1 MFFEALVKLLV
12 NMEDNLKVIHLKQ
25 MEVFHRLNDSK
36 SVKLD
41 ILIKLPINKNKLCL
55 NVNIIQIA
63 ITYLN
68 YTAKRK

>member
-25 MEVFHRLNDSK
+25 MEVSHRLNDSK

-41 ILIKLPINKNKLCL
+41 ILIKLPINKNKLFL
-55 NVNIIQIA
+55 KVNVIQIA

>member
-25 MEVFHRLNDSK
+25 MEVFHRPNDSK

-41 ILIKLPINKNKLCL
+41 ILIKLPINKKKLL
-55 NVNIIQIA
+55 LKIKVIQIA